1 MPVPRPPVPLTDV
14 CSVIFNNTL
23 YTYSAGAFQSLALEP
38 GAEWKKLPSGVSVT
52 GAACVGSTPVA
63 PREPGFFVVG
73 GKGPADYN
81 GLQKFTYSTGKWES
95 FTPTSGD
102 VKDRVWHG
110 AAYINKTD
118 AILVYAGTQ
127 DGSKHS
133 STQTFTVGA
142 SAPYDVLSGA
152 FAGMPPAT
160 NPIILPWSDRE
171 AALIGGSETNNK
183 VMLFSPEYG
192 WVDSGVSLAS
202 PLAKDT
208 STVLAEIISGDDG
221 SKSLYTF
228 DMSQSPNQVTRTVLI
243 NGQKQPVANSKPV
256 AARSIDDADAIDGL
270 LEKRLT
276 SDQWPMYNATNAPKA
291 TRTNYAI
298 AQDPN
303 GRVFFAGGNQE
314 DALCVFDGRANR
326 WLEAS
331 DLFNAEESVRTTDFT
346 SSSSSTASS
355 ATATSSTTSS
365 TTIASSSA
373 TSTLS
378 TTSASS
384 TPTGGAP
391 LVGAGT
397 DSSAKPFSSNP
408 PINAILG
415 AVLGTTAL
423 VLLLLGIL
431 YCLLRRKKK
440 RQEFIEAGHTR
451 RSSGAAS
458 IEKGG
463 IGYANDSLY
472 TPTNGVFRG
481 HQQQDSHASFSSM
494 AILMGKANGPKPVTI
509 ERHPSKDS
517 KRSSTGSIL
526 NAEFKKSISKP
537 IPQTQEANPF
547 ADPKPFSPS
556 NPFADPKPFPPSNPF
571 ADPSSSTRSPQPR
584 DEKGVAFSRDVAEP
598 RPRGNKP
605 DGPEGPRRSSGWNR
619 YWSGGSTL
627 NILGFGNGAS
637 KRTSGASSRYSTSNA
652 TTNRITQDSATVPH
666 LNVGALSGPKPE
678 FNRVNSGSP
687 TISHYTPHK
696 EMQGRIERPMSQESG
711 MTGYSSG
718 VPASVHE
725 QWDPTS
731 GSKPWGSVRA
741 PSSAYNS
748 VYSTAP
754 PPMDPDAPRPP
765 LPSGVSTQPQLAMAS
780 TSSDM
785 SWLNLGENRR
795 V

>member
-1 MPVPRPPVPLTDV
+1 MPVPRPPVPLTDA

-38 GAEWKKLPSGVSVT
+38 GAEWKKLESGVSVT

-73 GKGPADYN
+73 GKGPADYH

-110 AAYINKTD
+110 AAYINSTD

-152 FAGMPPAT
+152 FAGTPPAT

-171 AALIGGSETNNK
+171 AALIGGSEANNK
-183 VMLFSPEYG
+183 VMLFSTDSG
-192 WVDSGVSLAS
+192 WVDSGASLAS

-208 STVLAEIISGDDG
+208 SAVRAEIITGDDG

-256 AARSIDDADAIDGL
+256 AARSFDDADAIEGL

-276 SDQWPMYNATNAPKA
+276 SDQWPKYNATNAPKT

-303 GRVFFAGGNQE
+303 GRVFFAGGSQE
-314 DALCVFDGRANR
+314 DTLCVFDGRANR

-331 DLFNAEESVRTTDFT
+331 DLFNAEESVRTSDFT
-346 SSSSSTASS
+346 SSSSSTTSS
-355 ATATSSTTSS
+355 ATATSPTTSS
-365 TTIASSSA
+365 ITVASSSP

-378 TTSASS
+378 TTPASS
-384 TPTGGAP
+384 TPTGGAS
-391 LVGAGT
+391 LVGAGAS
-397 DSSAKPFSSNP
+397 SSAQPFSSNP

-415 AVLGTTAL
+415 AVLGTTAM

-440 RQEFIEAGHTR
+440 RQEFLEAGHTR

-458 IEKGG
+458 MEKGG
-463 IGYANDSLY
+463 IGYANDSLH

-494 AILMGKANGPKPVTI
+494 AILMGKANGPKQAVI
-509 ERHPSKDS
+509 ERQPSKDS
-517 KRSSTGSIL
+517 KRSSAGSIL

-537 IPQTQEANPF
+537 IPQTHEAN
-547 ADPKPFSPS
+547 PFSPS
-556 NPFADPKPFPPSNPF
+556 NPFADPTSPI
-571 ADPSSSTRSPQPR
+571 RSPPPR
-584 DEKGVAFSRDVAEP
+584 DEKGVAFSRDVVEP
-598 RPRGNKP
+598 RPRANKP
-605 DGPEGPRRSSGWNR
+605 DEPEGPRRSSGWNR

-637 KRTSGASSRYSTSNA
+637 KRTSDASSRYSTSNA
-652 TTNRITQDSATVPH
+652 TANRITQDSATVPH
-666 LNVGALSGPKPE
+666 LNVGPLSGPKPE

-696 EMQGRIERPMSQESG
+696 EMKGSIERPMSQESG
-711 MTGYSSG
+711 MSGYSSG
-718 VPASVHE
+718 IPASVHE

-754 PPMDPDAPRPP
+754 LPISSDAPRPP